1 MKCAV
6 LSTKEKD
13 SSDRL
18 MNDKKK
24 KVKKSQAWYDS
35 WNLCQKAAGQKKK
48 KKETIEGRKEK

>member
-1 MKCAV
+1 VKCAV

-24 KVKKSQAWYDS
+24 KVKKISS
-35 WNLCQKAAGQKKK
+35 MV
-48 KKETIEGRKEK
+48 